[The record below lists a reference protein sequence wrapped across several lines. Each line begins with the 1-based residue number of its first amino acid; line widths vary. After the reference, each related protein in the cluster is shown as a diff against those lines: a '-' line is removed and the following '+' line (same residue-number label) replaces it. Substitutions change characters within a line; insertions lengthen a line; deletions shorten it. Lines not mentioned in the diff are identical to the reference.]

1 MAKSAAPTS
10 SIPPATDTLR
20 AYSRAE
26 VADRLG
32 ISVAS
37 VGRMI
42 DAGELRVFYPR
53 GQGKGKPV
61 RISEA
66 ALREVFDRAA

>member
-1 MAKSAAPTS
+1 
-10 SIPPATDTLR
+10 
-20 AYSRAE
+20 
-26 VADRLG
+26 
-32 ISVAS
+32 
-37 VGRMI
+37 MI